1 MKAVFLDFATMG
13 PGLDISPLQA
23 LLPALKVFEI
33 TDVGQVAERIQNAE
47 FVLAN
52 KVRLTDELLRGSP
65 SLKFIGLTATGTDN
79 VDLVTAKQR
88 DIAVCN
94 IRAYCTQSIAEHV
107 FGCLLNLTHGL
118 VQYNRAVRAGEW
130 QKSADFCLLVYPI
143 RELSAMT
150 IGIVGY
156 GNLGKGVAD
165 VARAFGMKVII
176 SARPGADT
184 VDEGRVAF
192 DEVLQNAD
200 VVSLHCPLTD
210 ATVELFG
217 AAEFKKMK
225 SDAILINTARG
236 GLVDSAA
243 LVSALND
250 GDIAAAALDVLPQEP
265 PVDGNPL
272 LDYDGPNLL
281 ITPHIAW
288 GSNEA
293 RQTAI
298 DQLAAN
304 IAAFLKGEELNRV
317 V

>member
-1 MKAVFLDFATMG
+1 
-13 PGLDISPLQA
+13 
-23 LLPALKVFEI
+23 
-33 TDVGQVAERIQNAE
+33 
-47 FVLAN
+47 
-52 KVRLTDELLRGSP
+52 
-65 SLKFIGLTATGTDN
+65 
-79 VDLVTAKQR
+79 
-88 DIAVCN
+88 
-94 IRAYCTQSIAEHV
+94 
-107 FGCLLNLTHGL
+107 
-118 VQYNRAVRAGEW
+118 
-130 QKSADFCLLVYPI
+130 
-143 RELSAMT
+143 MT
-150 IGIVGY
+150 LGIVGY

-165 VARAFGMKVII
+165 VARAFGMKVLI
-176 SARPGADT
+176 SARPGADA

-192 DEVLQNAD
+192 DEVLQSAD
-200 VVSLHCPLTD
+200 VISLHCPLTD
-210 ATVELFG
+210 ATARLFG
-217 AAEFKKMK
+217 EAEFKKMK

-243 LVSALND
+243 LVSALHD

-293 RQTAI
+293 RQAAI

>member
-33 TDVGQVAERIQNAE
+33 TDVGQVADRIQNAE
-47 FVLAN
+47 FVLTN
-52 KVRLTDELLRGSP
+52 KVRLTDELLKGSP

-79 VDLVTAKQR
+79 VDLLAAKQR
-88 DIAVCN
+88 GIAVCN

-118 VQYNRAVRAGEW
+118 AQYNRVVRAGEW

-150 IGIVGY
+150 LGIVGY
-156 GNLGKGVAD
+156 GDLGKGVAD

-243 LVSALND
+243 LVSALNA

-281 ITPHIAW
+281 VTPHIAW